1 MSRKSI
7 NIIVKI
13 CEHISLKYKN
23 IYLLNYFCIAIFYCF
38 KLLQFL
44 ILGLVQRRPSSS
56 SNKKKQKNLEYK
68 LINGYNPAGIMPTG
82 SKPFEG
88 RVSLYLFA
96 LGSSPYSRPQTIGY
110 LGVRQDGSI

>member
-1 MSRKSI
+1 M
-7 NIIVKI
+7 
-13 CEHISLKYKN
+13 
-23 IYLLNYFCIAIFYCF
+23 
-38 KLLQFL
+38 QFL

-110 LGVRQDGSI
+110 LGVRQDGSIWSAGYVNKPENFLQNYNTNPQVLKNCKLEVLMLIYIYS